1 MEIGH
6 RIKSYRTQLGMSQD
20 ALAERVY
27 VSRQAISSWEND
39 KTYPDVQSLLILSE
53 VFGATIDD
61 LVKGDVEAM
70 TKTLD
75 TDAKTML
82 RLGFVMLAFL
92 LLMILALVWVS
103 VQFIVWDW
111 PTEQTVPTFVLA
123 LVLWGIAMFA
133 AVWAER
139 LKKEHDLVTYQEVL
153 SFMTGKDVD
162 RATEKG
168 RRERLIPT
176 WMKVIR
182 AIGTMLIAA
191 AIGAFVGYNGA
202 ALMEQLLG

>member
-27 VSRQAISSWEND
+27 VSRQTISSWEND

-75 TDAKTML
+75 SDAKTML
-82 RLGFVMLAFL
+82 RLGYVMIAFL

-103 VQFIVWDW
+103 VQLIVWDW
-111 PTEQTVPTFVLA
+111 PTEQAVPTIVLA

-139 LKKEHDLVTYQEVL
+139 LKKEHNLVTYQEVL

-176 WMKVIR
+176 WMKVVR
-182 AIGTMLIAA
+182 TVGTTLIAA

-202 ALMEQLLG
+202 ALMDLLLG

>member
-1 MEIGH
+1 MEIGR

-27 VSRQAISSWEND
+27 VSRQTISSWEND

-103 VQFIVWDW
+103 VQLIVWDW
-111 PTEQTVPTFVLA
+111 PTEQTVPTIVLA

-182 AIGTMLIAA
+182 AVGTMLIAA

-202 ALMEQLLG
+202 ALMDLLLG

>member
-27 VSRQAISSWEND
+27 VSRQTISNWEND

-61 LVKGDVEAM
+61 LVKGDVKTM

-75 TDAKTML
+75 SDAKTMH

-92 LLMILALVWVS
+92 LLMVLALVWVS
-103 VQFIVWDW
+103 VQLIVWDW
-111 PTEQTVPTFVLA
+111 PTEQTVPTIVLA

-139 LKKEHDLVTYQEVL
+139 LMKEHDLVTYQEVL

-182 AIGTMLIAA
+182 TVGTTLIAA

-202 ALMEQLLG
+202 ALMNLLLG

>member
-6 RIKSYRTQLGMSQD
+6 RIKSYRSQLGMSQD

-27 VSRQAISSWEND
+27 VSRQTISSWEND

-53 VFGATIDD
+53 VFGTTIDD

-75 TDAKTML
+75 SDAKTML
-82 RLGFVMLAFL
+82 RLGYVMLAFL

-103 VQFIVWDW
+103 VQLIVWDW
-111 PTEQTVPTFVLA
+111 PTEQAVPTFVLA

-162 RATEKG
+162 RSTEKG

-182 AIGTMLIAA
+182 TVGTTLIAA

-202 ALMEQLLG
+202 ALMDLLLG

>member
-27 VSRQAISSWEND
+27 VSRQTISSWEND

-103 VQFIVWDW
+103 VQLIVWDW
-111 PTEQTVPTFVLA
+111 PTEQTVPTIVLA

-133 AVWAER
+133 AVWSER

-182 AIGTMLIAA
+182 AVGTMLIAA

-202 ALMEQLLG
+202 ALMDLLLG

>member
-20 ALAERVY
+20 ALAECVY
-27 VSRQAISSWEND
+27 VSRQTISSWEND

-75 TDAKTML
+75 SDAKTML
-82 RLGFVMLAFL
+82 RLGYVMIAFL

-103 VQFIVWDW
+103 VQLIVWDW
-111 PTEQTVPTFVLA
+111 PTEQAVPTIVLA

-182 AIGTMLIAA
+182 TVGTTLIAA

-202 ALMEQLLG
+202 ALMDMFLG

>member
-6 RIKSYRTQLGMSQD
+6 RIKSSRTQLGMSQD

-27 VSRQAISSWEND
+27 VSRQTISSWEND

-103 VQFIVWDW
+103 VQLIVWDW
-111 PTEQTVPTFVLA
+111 PTEQTVPTIVLA

-202 ALMEQLLG
+202 ALIEQLLG

>member
-6 RIKSYRTQLGMSQD
+6 RIKSYRTQLSMSQD

-27 VSRQAISSWEND
+27 VSRQTISNWEND

-103 VQFIVWDW
+103 VQLIVWDW
-111 PTEQTVPTFVLA
+111 PTEQTVPTIVLA

-182 AIGTMLIAA
+182 TVGTTLIAA

-202 ALMEQLLG
+202 ALMDLLLG

>member
-27 VSRQAISSWEND
+27 VSRQTISNWEND

-61 LVKGDVEAM
+61 LVKGDVKTM

-75 TDAKTML
+75 SDAKTMH

-92 LLMILALVWVS
+92 LLMVLALVWVS
-103 VQFIVWDW
+103 VQLIVWDW
-111 PTEQTVPTFVLA
+111 PTEQTVPTIVLA

-139 LKKEHDLVTYQEVL
+139 LMKEHDLVTYQEVL

-182 AIGTMLIAA
+182 TVGTTLIAA

-202 ALMEQLLG
+202 VLMNLLLG

>member
-27 VSRQAISSWEND
+27 VSRQTISSWEND

>member
-27 VSRQAISSWEND
+27 VSRQTISNWEND

-61 LVKGDVEAM
+61 LVKGDVETM

-75 TDAKTML
+75 SDAKTML

-92 LLMILALVWVS
+92 LLMVLALVWVS
-103 VQFIVWDW
+103 VQLIVWDW
-111 PTEQTVPTFVLA
+111 PTEQTVPTIVLA
-123 LVLWGIAMFA
+123 LVLWGITMFA

-139 LKKEHDLVTYQEVL
+139 LKKEHDLVTYQEIL

-182 AIGTMLIAA
+182 TVGTTLIAA
-191 AIGAFVGYNGA
+191 AIGAFIGYNGA
-202 ALMEQLLG
+202 ALMDMFLG

>member
-27 VSRQAISSWEND
+27 VSRQTISNWEND

-75 TDAKTML
+75 SDAKTML

-92 LLMILALVWVS
+92 LLMVLALVWVS
-103 VQFIVWDW
+103 VQLIVWDW
-111 PTEQTVPTFVLA
+111 PTEQTVPTIVLA

-182 AIGTMLIAA
+182 TVGTTLIAA

-202 ALMEQLLG
+202 ALMDLLLG

>member
-27 VSRQAISSWEND
+27 VSRQTISSWEND

-103 VQFIVWDW
+103 VQLIVWDW
-111 PTEQTVPTFVLA
+111 PTEQTVPTIVLA

-182 AIGTMLIAA
+182 AVGTMLIAA

>member
-6 RIKSYRTQLGMSQD
+6 RIKSYRTQLSMSQD

-27 VSRQAISSWEND
+27 VSRQTISSWEND

-103 VQFIVWDW
+103 VQLIVWDW

>member
-1 MEIGH
+1 MEIGG

-27 VSRQAISSWEND
+27 VSRQTISSWEND

-61 LVKGDVEAM
+61 LVKGDMEAM

-103 VQFIVWDW
+103 VQLIVWDW
-111 PTEQTVPTFVLA
+111 PTEQTVPTIVLA

-182 AIGTMLIAA
+182 AVGTMLIAA

-202 ALMEQLLG
+202 ALMDLLLG

>member
-27 VSRQAISSWEND
+27 VSRQTISSWEND

-82 RLGFVMLAFL
+82 CLGFVMLAFL

-182 AIGTMLIAA
+182 TVGTTLIAA

-202 ALMEQLLG
+202 ALMDLLLG

>member
-1 MEIGH
+1 MEIGC

-27 VSRQAISSWEND
+27 VSRQTISSWEND

-103 VQFIVWDW
+103 VQLIVWDW
-111 PTEQTVPTFVLA
+111 PTEQTVPTIVLA

-182 AIGTMLIAA
+182 AVGTMLIAA

>member
-27 VSRQAISSWEND
+27 VSRQTISSWEND

-70 TKTLD
+70 TKALD

-103 VQFIVWDW
+103 VQLIVWDW
-111 PTEQTVPTFVLA
+111 PTEQTVPTIVLA

-182 AIGTMLIAA
+182 TVGTTLIAA

-202 ALMEQLLG
+202 ALMDLLLG

>member
-27 VSRQAISSWEND
+27 VSRQTISSWEND

-103 VQFIVWDW
+103 VQLIVWDW

-123 LVLWGIAMFA
+123 LVLWGVAMFA
-133 AVWAER
+133 AVWSER

-162 RATEKG
+162 RATEKS

-182 AIGTMLIAA
+182 TVGTTLIAA

-202 ALMEQLLG
+202 ALMDLLLG

>member
-27 VSRQAISSWEND
+27 VSRQTISSWEND

-103 VQFIVWDW
+103 VQLIVWDW
-111 PTEQTVPTFVLA
+111 PTEQTVPTIVLA
-123 LVLWGIAMFA
+123 LVLWGVAMFA
-133 AVWAER
+133 AVWSER

-182 AIGTMLIAA
+182 AVGTMLIAA

-202 ALMEQLLG
+202 ALMDLLLG